1 MWGVSETVWQKLG
14 QKRKVFVA
22 VLVLGLYGGAA
33 QATTPEG
40 ASKFI
45 DNLSSK
51 AFKTLSADGT
61 SLESKEKGVR
71 NLLSDNFDLPLIGR
85 YVLGS
90 AWRKAT
96 PDQRSTYQSLFKEY
110 ILRSYSRRF
119 GGYSG
124 QKFSVT
130 GAKPIGKKDILVSTQ
145 ISRPSGPPILAGW
158 RVRAKGASHRILDV
172 VVSGV
177 SMVVTQRSEFRAVI
191 RKQGVDGLIETLRL
205 QVTKFSAQG
214 K

>member
-1 MWGVSETVWQKLG
+1 MQHNKAHIIGVFIL
-14 QKRKVFVA
+14 
-22 VLVLGLYGGAA
+22 VLMLGLYGGVAK
-33 QATTPEG
+33 ATTPEG

-45 DNLSSK
+45 DNLSNQ
-51 AFKTLSADGT
+51 ALKTLSTDGAA
-61 SLESKEKGVR
+61 LNAKEKGVR
-71 NLLSDNFDLPLIGR
+71 DLLAKNFNLPLIGR

-90 AWRKAT
+90 AWKKASA
-96 PDQRSTYQSLFKEY
+96 DQRSQYQSLFREY

-124 QKFSVT
+124 QKFEIT
-130 GAKPIGKKDILVSTQ
+130 GAKPIGKKDVLVSTK

-158 RVRAKGASHRILDV
+158 RVRADGAKHRILDV

-191 RKQGVDGLIETLRL
+191 RKQGVGGLIETLRL